1 MFQMSALIWK
11 HLEKLVLGELG
22 FSLRFWEP
30 EHNQQQQVIYR
41 HVLA

>member
-1 MFQMSALIWK
+1 MSALIWK
-11 HLEKLVLGELG
+11 QLEKLVLGELG

-30 EHNQQQQVIYR
+30 EYKQQQQVFYW